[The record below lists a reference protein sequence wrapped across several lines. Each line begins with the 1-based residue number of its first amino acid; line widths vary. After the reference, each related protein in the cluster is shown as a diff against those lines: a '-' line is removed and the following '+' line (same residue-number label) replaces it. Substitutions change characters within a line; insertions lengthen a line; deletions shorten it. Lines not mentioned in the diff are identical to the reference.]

1 MSGDEGSGG
10 DDQPDDGRNPR
21 DFGVTTANVFGVMED
36 IADKLK
42 ILDYE
47 TLFCRAR
54 RDQKPLSR
62 TYFALPGKA
71 SDQFPYFSNLTAW
84 LLKEMNVDFME
95 WAEFDDPNQ
104 ISNTILAQ
112 LKKLGFVSDFPVTK
126 LRHGSGESVCFAL
139 NFLLDQCLTYK
150 AWEVKPPK
158 YVNPEYAEDAMVDED
173 AEIADDGDVA
183 EEDLAEDDDTVFN
196 ENDYFQPKIEKDE
209 EEKKDQEILE
219 ATVDPIEWKME
230 LERVQHRLKFKA
242 QPASKEWRTHIEQSQ
257 KHEKSLNEYFPDA
270 KVALE
275 KIGKE
280 LRTAVERISS
290 KERHINKEFDHLGGE
305 FREKQKKLDEIQE
318 KYNELSQS
326 VSELTTDL
334 AEKTEMVEM
343 IKNSMSE
350 RNNSM
355 TDTSPLRSI
364 NTALATLKAEVAE
377 MELRIGVV
385 GQTLLQSKLKHAH
398 HHHQNHK
405 GSAHSAEK
413 ASLL

>member
-1 MSGDEGSGG
+1 MSGDEADEGG
-10 DDQPDDGRNPR
+10 RERR
-21 DFGVTTANVFGVMED
+21 DFGTNTANVFGVMED

-47 TLFCRAR
+47 THFVRAMK
-54 RDQKPLSR
+54 DVKPITR

-71 SDQFPYFSNLTAW
+71 SEQFPYFSNLASW
-84 LLKEMNVDFME
+84 LLKEMNVDFLE
-95 WAEFDDPNQ
+95 WQEFDDPNQ
-104 ISNTILAQ
+104 VSNTILAQ

-139 NFLLDQCLTYK
+139 NFLLDQTLAYK

-158 YVNPEYAEDAMVDED
+158 YVNPEYAEDAAVDED
-173 AEIADDGDVA
+173 AEVEDDGVA
-183 EEDLAEDDDTVFN
+183 EEDMEEEDDTLFN
-196 ENDYFQPKIEKDE
+196 EDNYFQPKIEKDE

-219 ATVDPIEWKME
+219 ATVDPIEWKLE
-230 LERVQHRLKFKA
+230 LERVQHRLRFKA

-280 LRTAVERISS
+280 LRTAVDRISS

-343 IKNSMSE
+343 IKGSMSE

-355 TDTSPLRSI
+355 TDTSPLRQI
-364 NTALATLKAEVAE
+364 NTALATLKAEVGE

-385 GQTLLQSKLKHAH
+385 GQTLLQSKLKYAH
-398 HHHQNHK
+398 HHHNKHPHQK
-405 GSAHSAEK
+405 
-413 ASLL
+413 